1 MLHNEM
7 LIKMES
13 RDCDVRVGR
22 GVPLPGDGIWL
33 RGDDRVFDNKGED
46 NALTLL
52 WACHRE
58 KLAKHI
64 HCCAKMAKYF
74 RRSP

>member
-1 MLHNEM
+1 
-7 LIKMES
+7 
-13 RDCDVRVGR
+13 
-22 GVPLPGDGIWL
+22 
-33 RGDDRVFDNKGED
+33 
-46 NALTLL
+46 LTLL